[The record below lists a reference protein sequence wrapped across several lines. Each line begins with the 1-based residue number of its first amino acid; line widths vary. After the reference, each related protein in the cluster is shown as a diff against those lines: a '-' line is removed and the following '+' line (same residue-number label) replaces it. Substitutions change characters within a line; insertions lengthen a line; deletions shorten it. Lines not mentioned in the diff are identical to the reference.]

1 MPKHSSSWSAYE
13 AKLSGSAIDPA
24 DILAFHRS
32 QFGDFRMEGDEPDP
46 KPDPEPKIDSDPGK
60 GDPDQLGDAG
70 KRALSA
76 EREARQKAEK
86 AAADALARVKQLED
100 ADLSEKEKAE
110 KERDEYRTSSESSRA
125 LLDRYEAAEEAGL
138 PLSWAKRLTGSTKD
152 EIVVDAKQ
160 VKADLDAQGKRS
172 GNPKPDP
179 SQGQGSDSGKSA
191 GSVAAGRDL
200 YAERH
205 PAKK

>member
-1 MPKHSSSWSAYE
+1 MSDE
-13 AKLSGSAIDPA
+13 AEQVIADDQKPSPA
-24 DILAFHRS
+24 N
-32 QFGDFRMEGDEPDP
+32 EPDTQT
-46 KPDPEPKIDSDPGK
+46 DTTARDEIDWK
-60 GDPDQLGDAG
+60 A
-70 KRALSA
+70 
-76 EREARQKAEK
+76 EARKWELRAKENRDAREK
-86 AAADALARVKQLED
+86 LKQLED

-152 EIVVDAKQ
+152 EIVADAKQ
-160 VKADLDAQGKRS
+160 VKAELDAQGKRG